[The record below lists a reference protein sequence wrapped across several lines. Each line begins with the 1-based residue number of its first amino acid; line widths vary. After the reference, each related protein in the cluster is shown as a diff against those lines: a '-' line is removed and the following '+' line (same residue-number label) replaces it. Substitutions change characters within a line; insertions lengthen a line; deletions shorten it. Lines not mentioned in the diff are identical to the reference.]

1 MNVQQHILR
10 GTVIEFAQTQ
20 GAIRMKISTNGMP
33 QGADRDM
40 PAIFRD
46 MPELTFL
53 GKPITQGRVPS
64 ALSLSPFFLGDCG
77 SRIRDELPS
86 AATNPFLTTGGE
98 IV

>member
-20 GAIRMKISTNGMP
+20 GAIRMKISTKDMP
-33 QGADRDM
+33 QGADRSM
-40 PAIFRD
+40 PAICRD
-46 MPELTFL
+46 MLELTFL
-53 GKPITQGRVPS
+53 GKPITRGRAPS
-64 ALSLSPFFLGDCG
+64 ALSLSPFFPGDCG

-86 AATNPFLTTGGE
+86 AATNLFLTTGGE